1 MLIKWEYFT
10 LTRRPT
16 WSQPWGTHR
25 HQQRQAK
32 CRPVINSY
40 YAVLTIFHQE
50 VMLIVIIKNNQK
62 PSANRDLT
70 MLPPAVAQAWSRPLH
85 LIAQVNFLDWRVLV
99 KKHPKKLWGEICMP
113 GGYCSACGGRILSQI
128 YLKIDIK
135 RSCTCPPF
143 AGLVCHVLCQ
153 MLLLSRKFASVQLTM
168 APPTAADEAP
178 AALLTQAHWPSRP

>member
-10 LTRRPT
+10 LTRQPT

-113 GGYCSACGGRILSQI
+113 GGYCSACGGSHFKPNISQNRYKKVLHMPAFCGLGLSCFMSNVVI
-128 YLKIDIK
+128 V
-135 RSCTCPPF
+135 T
-143 AGLVCHVLCQ
+143 
-153 MLLLSRKFASVQLTM
+153 
-168 APPTAADEAP
+168 
-178 AALLTQAHWPSRP
+178 